1 MSLTRVQVEQQF
13 KSALVG
19 IEQISCNQGVLNK
32 GIEFELKSATYPNG
46 IQVKILDENN
56 RPVTL
61 DNVDNVKHIKI
72 VDINSGKEIYS
83 NIDVD
88 KTTHPPENAITA
100 LTKELK
106 KGENGAF
113 LNYAI
118 SLCKTD
124 INDYLTSPESLHIS
138 MSAIKDQIK
147 NLNIDNSIKE
157 GNAGI
162 RPHMLCVESEMSIEA
177 KLLLNKYINT
187 LYAKYNDFCRIDI
200 YKLFKHM
207 TSGSDTQ
214 YALTPHDIN
223 QLLDLFYFQNYNDIN
238 IREQDGGVIS
248 DKTSH
253 TTIEKDGQKFF
264 IQGCTNPK
272 KNLEQKLKESNH
284 EDGIYLQPKLT
295 TDKKGYGHWTLSI
308 CKKSGT
314 KYTSYTIN
322 SLGGNNGLFLQ
333 PPGNSC
339 GLWTTLATT
348 NVIKYGLDNFLY
360 LYTDTTTPLAEL
372 CGRGQAKSTNI
383 DFPLISECS
392 DNLVALKRTK
402 NFKLTLDK
410 KEYSFTDFKTT
421 RQSSNS
427 YIYSYTIKDNSSN
440 VLGKIQFEVK
450 GPKFNTFSSFTYIQN
465 SNKKEYTYKLPKE
478 QRIKDFCSNPNNF
491 LTTISNQITSWG
503 KPDKLQG
510 TKNELNRLFNTGA
523 NIKYKLGDNSVSNQ
537 EGDKFVQ
544 LEYTYDLLGVKNN
557 KISIS
562 VCDNS
567 GQPVKLKDFNKNAK
581 NYKLII
587 TSTTPQTR
595 ILDKLDLTSEN
606 LSKNIISACNS
617 FKIREESKL
626 IEVSYNDIQN
636 QLNRQLSELEKNLSS
651 YKPDRTEFN
660 ELSSITK
667 NIRKNFDDYKEKNEV
682 QCNKIKKINSKNA
695 KQNFLKKINDN
706 QTANDKLKKTFD
718 DNLKKIPQESQI
730 LEYLTFKSNTQNKI
744 EQKRKQL
751 LQNPTKYDKTAL
763 QKIQKLQDDIK
774 SFITDSTK
782 NIQDKD
788 KKFKE
793 LNDELKKAKI
803 QFENE
808 ISTPLINNI
817 TNHFTELDTN
827 IDKQLKKEDREL
839 KLQQELKKFN
849 NFKVDKNTYTL
860 TILNKSS
867 TSSADFSLDIDT
879 YEYTYSYVLKD
890 SNRKDIANITLKL
903 DKDRENITGLSYKP
917 KDKDKSIDYNFDIK
931 LNVDDFI
938 KNSTTK
944 LPILQNNVSNILRH
958 YLKEKNITNYFE
970 SIKNPSN
977 KSTISIEYDNS
988 GVTLEKDKK
997 VHLIYTYPITNIEGK
1012 LENKSIT
1019 IELYDKTSKK
1029 PITIESF
1036 DNTKKDYEFKIIKE
1050 NNVKLKIPKEII
1062 PDDKTSSLRDQIKSM
1077 CKTYSDMAQSNIIKE
1092 EIRKIYKDIEKAY
1105 KELESKYTNFNSSVN
1120 AISFQ
1125 NINEIISKGR
1135 DQINNIKIDV
1145 NTNKNKTNKIKAKSK
1160 KENFEGTLNNIQRE
1174 IVKQE
1179 TSLGKYSKQHL
1190 EDSETLQEYKNKNTE
1205 NQKYITSQKSNIE
1218 KINNLLNGNTK
1229 TPSNDDLKNA
1239 KDILNNL
1246 NKQIVALEPYTEKVD
1261 TFKKNLY
1268 NEETQINNTI
1278 IKILD
1283 EQAKQLSSINT
1294 EIEIQEKKE
1303 KKENDLKD
1311 IFQNTLRSI
1320 KLLYAKDSKL
1330 KKEYCYFAYNST
1342 INEDT
1347 YQFNHIIE
1355 IEQDNK
1361 KFGNITLTLDDDR
1374 ENITGFEYKKDNA
1387 IYKHEFQSSVK
1398 VEEIINNT
1406 NNAQKIFNTKIS
1418 TQIVDDLLI
1427 EENKDTIKD
1436 IFNTEDTKNITIDFI
1451 KGQTNEEKDKNIQL
1465 TYINPNDKSKKIKV
1479 LLCDENNLPIT
1490 LNNFKTEQKVK
1501 LINHG
1506 NKNQN
1511 NILAE
1516 IDLKNKNNYNK
1527 IFEDYFNKKE
1537 EQKRKEEEE
1546 IITRNAMY
1554 QDNNNDNIYTPPE
1567 PTPKKSNGVISSIF
1581 STLLGGVAFT
1591 AIILATPS
1599 LGIGVA
1605 IAAALSTFGVTKSI
1619 SALFKGKQS
1628 STYNYNTP
1636 YQQNISNNPDLLEA
1650 INYAFRPHENNTE
1663 SNNNENDNKNPDNSN
1678 NSKPKNLD
1686 ALSGI
1691 GGNDNA
1697 SEPPKTGDNSKP
1709 KGNSPRSNYK

>member
-1 MSLTRVQVEQQF
+1 
-13 KSALVG
+13 
-19 IEQISCNQGVLNK
+19 
-32 GIEFELKSATYPNG
+32 
-46 IQVKILDENN
+46 
-56 RPVTL
+56 
-61 DNVDNVKHIKI
+61 
-72 VDINSGKEIYS
+72 
-83 NIDVD
+83 
-88 KTTHPPENAITA
+88 
-100 LTKELK
+100 
-106 KGENGAF
+106 
-113 LNYAI
+113 
-118 SLCKTD
+118 
-124 INDYLTSPESLHIS
+124 

-322 SLGGNNGLFLQ
+322 SFGGNNGLFLQ

-706 QTANDKLKKTFD
+706 QTANNELKKTFD
-718 DNLKKIPQESQI
+718 DNLKEIPQENQI
-730 LEYLTFKSNTQNKI
+730 LEYFTFRTGIQDKI
-744 EQKRKQL
+744 EQTRKQL
-751 LQNPTKYDKTAL
+751 LQNPTKYDKNAL
-763 QKIQKLQDDIK
+763 QKIQKLQNNIT
-774 SFITDSTK
+774 SFITNSIN

-793 LNDELKKAKI
+793 LNSKLKKAKI
-803 QFENE
+803 QFKNE
-808 ISTPLINNI
+808 ILTPLKNNI
-817 TNHFTELDTN
+817 TNHFTELDKN

-849 NFKVDKNTYTL
+849 NFKVDKNKYTL

-867 TSSADFSLDIDT
+867 TSSVDFSLDNDT

-890 SNRKDIANITLKL
+890 STEKDIANITLKL

-917 KDKDKSIDYNFDIK
+917 KDKDKSIDYNFDTK

-944 LPILQNNVSNILRH
+944 LPTLQNNVSNILKH
-958 YLKEKNITNYFE
+958 YLKEKNITDYFE

-988 GVTLEKDKK
+988 DVILEKDKK
-997 VHLIYTYPITNIEGK
+997 VHLIYTYPITNIEGR

-1036 DNTKKDYEFKIIKE
+1036 DDTKKDYDFKIIKE
-1050 NNVKLKIPKEII
+1050 NNIKLETPKEII
-1062 PDDKTSSLRDQIKSM
+1062 PTDKALDLRNQIKSM
-1077 CKTYSDMAQSNIIKE
+1077 CQTYSNVAQSNIIKE
-1092 EIRKIYKDIEKAY
+1092 EIKKIIYKDIEKTFS
-1105 KELESKYTNFNSSVN
+1105 ELESKYTNFNNTVN
-1120 AISFQ
+1120 AISFK
-1125 NINEIISKGR
+1125 NIDDIISKGR
-1135 DQINNIKIDV
+1135 VQINTIRTDV
-1145 NTNKNKTNKIKAKSK
+1145 NTNKNKTNKIKVKSK
-1160 KENFEGTLNNIQRE
+1160 KENFEGVLNNIQQE

-1179 TSLGKYSKQHL
+1179 NSLEKYSQQHT
-1190 EDSETLQEYKNKNTE
+1190 EDDKTLKEYKIKDTE
-1205 NQKYITSQKSNIE
+1205 NQKYINKQKSSIE
-1218 KINNLLNGNTK
+1218 EIKNLLNNDRK
-1229 TPSNDDLKNA
+1229 TLDNNDLKKAKNILDDLNQRINA
-1239 KDILNNL
+1239 LK
-1246 NKQIVALEPYTEKVD
+1246 PYTEKVD
-1261 TFKKNLY
+1261 TFKKNLH
-1268 NEETQINNTI
+1268 NKELEINNTI

-1283 EQAKQLSSINT
+1283 EQKKQLSSVNA
-1294 EIEIQEKKE
+1294 EIEKQEKEEKKE
-1303 KKENDLKD
+1303 DDLNT
-1311 IFQNTLRSI
+1311 IFQKEFNKSSNSHTI
-1320 KLLYAKDSKL
+1320 FAIKDSKL
-1330 KKEYCYFAYNST
+1330 KKEYNYFSYNPI
-1342 INEDT
+1342 INNNT
-1347 YQFNHIIE
+1347 YQFNHIFE
-1355 IEQDNK
+1355 IEQDNDK
-1361 KFGNITLTLDDDR
+1361 TSEKFGNITLILNKARD
-1374 ENITGFEYKKDNA
+1374 NITGFEYKKDNT
-1387 IYKHEFQSSVK
+1387 IYKHDFKNSVK
-1398 VEEIINNT
+1398 VQEIINNT
-1406 NNAQKIFNTKIS
+1406 YDAKKIFTDEIS
-1418 TQIVDDLLI
+1418 TKIVDDLSI
-1427 EENKDTIKD
+1427 EENKDIIKN
-1436 IFNTEDTKNITIDFI
+1436 IFNTKDIKNITIDFI

-1490 LNNFKTEQKVK
+1490 LNNFNIEQKVK
-1501 LINHG
+1501 LMNYS

-1511 NILAE
+1511 DVLAE
-1516 IDLKNKNNYNK
+1516 INFQNNNNYNK
-1527 IFEDYFNKKE
+1527 IFEDYLNRE
-1537 EQKRKEEEE
+1537 EERRRKEEEE
-1546 IITRNAMY
+1546 IITRNAIS
-1554 QDNNNDNIYTPPE
+1554 QDNNNDDIYTPPE